1 MMRSH
6 LPNDLFAFA
15 YVVNSGGF
23 TKAAKILEISPSVLS
38 KRIAR
43 LESDLGVNLLK
54 RTTRTLQLTETG
66 ERCLQEIQILK
77 TQFDEIVQKIKIG
90 QQVPKGKLRIAC
102 TASFAQTH
110 LEVALWEFQEL
121 YPDIKIDLVLG
132 QPTVRLME
140 KNIDV
145 GIFIRAV
152 PDSRLIAKKIGVR
165 KLVVCA
171 SPEYFKKYGIP
182 KKPKDLSEHN
192 CLLYR
197 AESKHDVWKFKN
209 TEVNVTGSFSANS
222 SQVLMQAALRGKG
235 IAKLSGYLVNQ
246 MIKENKLVSVLEE
259 CCPRDI
265 SIFAAYPYARYPS
278 LNVKT
283 FVEFLDKRFRGRL
296 Q

>member
-1 MMRSH
+1 MRSH

-15 YVVNSGGF
+15 HVITAGGF
-23 TKAAKILEISPSVLS
+23 TKAAKKLDISPSVLS

-43 LESDLGVNLLK
+43 LELDLGVNLLK
-54 RTTRTLQLTETG
+54 RTTRTIRLTETG
-66 ERCLQEIQILK
+66 ERCLQEIQLLQ
-77 TQFDEIVQKIKIG
+77 THFDEIVQKIKMG
-90 QQVPKGKLRIAC
+90 QEVPQGKLRIAS

-110 LEVALWEFQEL
+110 LESALWEFHEL
-121 YPDIKIDLVLG
+121 YPSVKIDLVLG

-145 GIFIRAV
+145 GIFIRDV

-171 SPEYFKKYGIP
+171 SPDYFKKHGVP
-182 KKPKDLSEHN
+182 KKPQDLLDHN
-192 CLLYR
+192 CLLYK
-197 AESKHDVWKFKN
+197 AENKHDLWKFKN
-209 TEVNVTGSFSANS
+209 TEVSVVGNFSANS
-222 SQVLMQAALRGKG
+222 SQVLLQAALRGKG

-246 MIKENKLVSVLEE
+246 SIKEKKLVSVLEDF
-259 CCPRDI
+259 CPRDI
-265 SIFAAYPYARYPS
+265 SIYAAYPYARYPS